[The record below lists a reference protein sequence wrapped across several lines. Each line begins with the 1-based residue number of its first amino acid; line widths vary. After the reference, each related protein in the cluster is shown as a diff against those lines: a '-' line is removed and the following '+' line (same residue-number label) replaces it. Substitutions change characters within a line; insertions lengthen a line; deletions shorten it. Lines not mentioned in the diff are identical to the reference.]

1 MTILI
6 AVVTA
11 VLFGCGSWLL
21 MQRRLSR
28 IILGVGMLGHGAN
41 LLLITSGGSGGRIP
55 IIGSDDTTG
64 AYSDPL
70 PQALA
75 LTAIV
80 ITFGVTAFLLAL
92 GFRSWQITRDDR
104 VEDDV
109 EDRLVARLEMSEPA
123 ETLTED
129 DEGIGIDPDPGS
141 EFGDVE
147 TVDPNTRTWEGT

>member
-1 MTILI
+1 VTILL
-6 AVVTA
+6 ALVTA

-28 IILGVGMLGHGAN
+28 IIVGIGLLGHGAN
-41 LLLITSGGSGGRIP
+41 MLLITSGRPGRAPVIDGG
-55 IIGSDDTTG
+55 GDY
-64 AYSDPL
+64 ADPL

-92 GFRSWQITRDDR
+92 GFRSWQLTQDDR

-109 EDRLVARLEMSEPA
+109 EDRIIARLQTERAEEPA
-123 ETLTED
+123 VSDPEDTFGPDDED
-129 DEGIGIDPDPGS
+129 DAPQGAEES
-141 EFGDVE
+141 AEE
-147 TVDPNTRTWEGT
+147 TPA

>member
-6 AVVTA
+6 AAVAA
-11 VLFGCGSWLL
+11 VLFACGTWLL

-28 IILGVGMLGHGAN
+28 IIIGIGLLGHGAN
-41 LLLITSGGSGGRIP
+41 LLLVTSGGPSGRPP
-55 IIGSDDTTG
+55 IIDG
-64 AYSDPL
+64 APLGDYSDPL

-92 GFRSWQITRDDR
+92 GYRSWQLTGDDQ

-109 EDRLVARLEMSEPA
+109 EDRRIERLEVDHAESEH
-123 ETLTED
+123 LD
-129 DEGIGIDPDPGS
+129 LDPDAELGS
-141 EFGDVE
+141 DLEQIQVGP
-147 TVDPNTRTWEGT
+147 T

>member
-1 MTILI
+1 MTVLL
-6 AVVTA
+6 AFVAA

-28 IILGVGMLGHGAN
+28 IIIGIGLLGHGAN
-41 LLLITSGGSGGRIP
+41 LLLVTAGGGPGRAP
-55 IIGSDDTTG
+55 IIEDGATG
-64 AYSDPL
+64 FSDPL

-92 GFRSWQITRDDR
+92 GFRSWQITRDDG

-109 EDRLVARLEMSEPA
+109 EDRLIARRESEGRESDDDPEVGPA
-123 ETLTED
+123 TDFVPD
-129 DEGIGIDPDPGS
+129 DESSDQGAGA
-141 EFGDVE
+141 
-147 TVDPNTRTWEGT
+147 